1 MNILVFIKEVPDDSV
16 AVSVQEDRAAI
27 SDITPVVNAFDTYS
41 LEMAVRL
48 KEAQEDEESQ
58 VVVVS
63 IGNEEVKNSLKNCL
77 AVGADK
83 AYLVKNDDYRKL
95 DAKAITEILMGAKEK
110 LEAELGAFDV
120 ICFGKETT
128 DAEAS
133 QVGVYFAN
141 KNDLGVVTSVIAMEK
156 DGDKLVTKQ
165 EIDGG
170 YRQVEMTLPS
180 VVTIAKPDY
189 EPRYPTIKSKMAAR
203 RQKIDDFEVE
213 ATSSPIL
220 EEVKDFE
227 PKKREAGVKIQEEE
241 VEDTVA
247 KAISLMVEQKVL

>member
-16 AVSVQEDRAAI
+16 AVSVQGDRAAI

-48 KEAQEDEESQ
+48 KEANEESQ

-77 AVGADK
+77 AVGTDK

-141 KNDLGVVTSVIAMEK
+141 KSDLGVVTSVIAMEK

-170 YRQVEMTLPS
+170 YRLVETILPS

-247 KAISLMVEQKVL
+247 KAISLMLEQKVL

>member
-16 AVSVQEDRAAI
+16 AVSVQGDRAAI

-48 KEAQEDEESQ
+48 KEANEDSQ

-141 KNDLGVVTSVIAMEK
+141 KSDLGVVTSVIAMEK

-170 YRQVEMTLPS
+170 YRLVETILPS

-247 KAISLMVEQKVL
+247 KAISLMLEQKVL

>member
-16 AVSVQEDRAAI
+16 AVSVQGDRAAI

-48 KEAQEDEESQ
+48 KEANEESQ

-95 DAKAITEILMGAKEK
+95 DTKAISEILMGAREK

-141 KNDLGVVTSVIAMEK
+141 KSDLGVVTSVIAMEK

-170 YRQVEMTLPS
+170 YRQVETLLPS

-203 RQKIDDFEVE
+203 RQKIDDLEVE

>member
-16 AVSVQEDRAAI
+16 AVSVQGDRAAI

-48 KEAQEDEESQ
+48 KEANEESQ

-63 IGNEEVKNSLKNCL
+63 IGNEGVKNSLKNCL

-141 KNDLGVVTSVIAMEK
+141 KSDLGVVTSVIAMDK

-170 YRQVEMTLPS
+170 YRLVETILPS

-247 KAISLMVEQKVL
+247 KAISLMLEQKVL

>member
-16 AVSVQEDRAAI
+16 AVSVKDNKADIEN
-27 SDITPVVNAFDTYS
+27 ITPVVNAFDTYS

-48 KEAQEDEESQ
+48 KEANEDSQ

-83 AYLVKNDDYRKL
+83 AYLVKNDDYKKL

-141 KNDLGVVTSVIAMEK
+141 KSDLGVVTSVIAMER
-156 DGDKLVTKQ
+156 DGDKLVSKQ

-170 YRQVEMTLPS
+170 YREVEAKLPS

-203 RQKIDDFEVE
+203 RQKIEDFEVE
-213 ATSSPIL
+213 STSSPIL
-220 EEVKDFE
+220 EEIKDFE

>member
-16 AVSVQEDRAAI
+16 AVSVQGDRAAI

-48 KEAQEDEESQ
+48 KEANEESQ

-63 IGNEEVKNSLKNCL
+63 IGNEEVKNSLKNCQ

-83 AYLVKNDDYRKL
+83 AYLVKDDDYRKL

-141 KNDLGVVTSVIAMEK
+141 KSDLGVVTSVIAMEK

-170 YRQVEMTLPS
+170 YRLVETILPS

-247 KAISLMVEQKVL
+247 KAISLMLEQKVL

>member
-16 AVSVQEDRAAI
+16 AVSVKDYKADIEN
-27 SDITPVVNAFDTYS
+27 ITPVVNAFDTYS

-48 KEAQEDEESQ
+48 KEANEDSQ

-63 IGNEEVKNSLKNCL
+63 IGDEEVKNSLKNCL

-83 AYLVKNDDYRKL
+83 AYLVKNDNYKKL

-133 QVGVYFAN
+133 QVGVYFAD
-141 KNDLGVVTSVIAMEK
+141 KSDLGVVTSVIAMEK
-156 DGDKLVTKQ
+156 DGDKLVSKQ

-170 YRQVEMTLPS
+170 YREMEAKLPT

-203 RQKIDDFEVE
+203 RQKIEDFEVE
-213 ATSSPIL
+213 LTSSTIL
-220 EEVKDFE
+220 EELKDFE

-241 VEDTVA
+241 AEDTVA
-247 KAISLMVEQKVL
+247 KAISLMLEQKVL

>member
-48 KEAQEDEESQ
+48 KEANEESQ

-156 DGDKLVTKQ
+156 DGDKLVSKQ

-170 YRQVEMTLPS
+170 YRQVETKLPS

-213 ATSSPIL
+213 ATSNPIL
-220 EEVKDFE
+220 EEIKDFE

>member
-16 AVSVQEDRAAI
+16 AVSVQGDRAAI

-48 KEAQEDEESQ
+48 KEANEESQ

-156 DGDKLVTKQ
+156 DGDKLITKQ

-247 KAISLMVEQKVL
+247 KAISLMLEQKVL

>member
-16 AVSVQEDRAAI
+16 AVSVQGDRAAI

-48 KEAQEDEESQ
+48 KEANEESQ

-141 KNDLGVVTSVIAMEK
+141 KSDLGVVTSVIAMEK

-170 YRQVEMTLPS
+170 YRLVETILPS

-247 KAISLMVEQKVL
+247 KAISLMLEQKLL

>member
-16 AVSVQEDRAAI
+16 AVSVQGDRAAI
-27 SDITPVVNAFDTYS
+27 SDITPIVNAFDTYS

-48 KEAQEDEESQ
+48 KEANEESQ

-83 AYLVKNDDYRKL
+83 AYLIKNDDYRKL

-141 KNDLGVVTSVIAMEK
+141 KSDLGVVTSVIAMEK

-170 YRQVEMTLPS
+170 YRLVETILPS

-247 KAISLMVEQKVL
+247 KAISLMLEQKVL

>member
-16 AVSVQEDRAAI
+16 AVSVQGDRAAI

-48 KEAQEDEESQ
+48 KEANEESQ

-95 DAKAITEILMGAKEK
+95 DAKAITEILMRAKEK

-141 KNDLGVVTSVIAMEK
+141 KSDLGVVTSVIAMEK

-170 YRQVEMTLPS
+170 YRLVETILPS

-247 KAISLMVEQKVL
+247 KAISLMLEQKVL

>member
-16 AVSVQEDRAAI
+16 AVSVKDNKADIEN
-27 SDITPVVNAFDTYS
+27 ITPVVNAFDTYS

-48 KEAQEDEESQ
+48 KEANEDSQ

-83 AYLVKNDDYRKL
+83 AYLVKNDDYKKL

-133 QVGVYFAN
+133 QVGVYFAD
-141 KNDLGVVTSVIAMEK
+141 KSDLGVVTSVIAMER
-156 DGDKLVTKQ
+156 DGDKLVSKQ

-170 YRQVEMTLPS
+170 YREVEAKLPS

-203 RQKIDDFEVE
+203 RQKIEDFEVE
-213 ATSSPIL
+213 STSSPIL
-220 EEVKDFE
+220 EEIKDLE

>member
-16 AVSVQEDRAAI
+16 AVSVQGDRAAI

-48 KEAQEDEESQ
+48 KEANEESQ

-110 LEAELGAFDV
+110 LEAELGVFDV

-141 KNDLGVVTSVIAMEK
+141 KSDLGVVTSVIAMEK

-170 YRQVEMTLPS
+170 YRLVETILPS

-247 KAISLMVEQKVL
+247 KAISLMLEQKVL

>member
-16 AVSVQEDRAAI
+16 AVSVQGDRAAI

-48 KEAQEDEESQ
+48 KEANEESQ

-141 KNDLGVVTSVIAMEK
+141 KSDLGVVTSVIAMDK

-170 YRQVEMTLPS
+170 YRLVEMILPS

-247 KAISLMVEQKVL
+247 KAISLMLEQKVL

>member
-16 AVSVQEDRAAI
+16 AVSVQGDRAAI

-48 KEAQEDEESQ
+48 KEANEESQ

-83 AYLVKNDDYRKL
+83 AYLVKNDNYRKL
-95 DAKAITEILMGAKEK
+95 DAKAISEILIGAREK

-141 KNDLGVVTSVIAMEK
+141 KSELGVVTSVIAMEK

-170 YRQVEMTLPS
+170 YRQVETLLPS

-227 PKKREAGVKIQEEE
+227 PKKREAGIKIQEEE

-247 KAISLMVEQKVL
+247 KAISLMLEQKVL

>member
-16 AVSVQEDRAAI
+16 AVSVQGDRAAI

-48 KEAQEDEESQ
+48 KEANEESQ

-128 DAEAS
+128 DAEGS

-141 KNDLGVVTSVIAMEK
+141 KSDLGVVTSVIAMDK

-170 YRQVEMTLPS
+170 YRLVEMILPS

>member
-16 AVSVQEDRAAI
+16 AVSVKDNKADIEN
-27 SDITPVVNAFDTYS
+27 ITPVVNAFDTYS

-48 KEAQEDEESQ
+48 KEANEDSQ

-83 AYLVKNDDYRKL
+83 AYLVKNDDYKKL

-141 KNDLGVVTSVIAMEK
+141 KSDLGVVTSVIAMER
-156 DGDKLVTKQ
+156 DGDKLVSKQ

-170 YRQVEMTLPS
+170 YREVEAKLPS

-203 RQKIDDFEVE
+203 RQKIEDFEVE
-213 ATSSPIL
+213 STSSPIL
-220 EEVKDFE
+220 EEIKDLE

>member
-16 AVSVQEDRAAI
+16 AVSVQGDRAAI

-48 KEAQEDEESQ
+48 KEANEESQ

-95 DAKAITEILMGAKEK
+95 DAKAISEILMGAREK

-141 KNDLGVVTSVIAMEK
+141 KSDLGVVTSVIAMEK

-170 YRQVEMTLPS
+170 YRQVETLLPS

-241 VEDTVA
+241 VEATVA
-247 KAISLMVEQKVL
+247 KAISLMLEQKVL

>member
-16 AVSVQEDRAAI
+16 AVSVQGDRAAI

-48 KEAQEDEESQ
+48 KEANEESQ

-95 DAKAITEILMGAKEK
+95 DAKAITEILMGVKEK

-141 KNDLGVVTSVIAMEK
+141 KSDLGVVTSVIAMEK

-170 YRQVEMTLPS
+170 YRLVETILPS

-220 EEVKDFE
+220 EEIKDFE

-247 KAISLMVEQKVL
+247 KAISLMLEQKVL

>member
-16 AVSVQEDRAAI
+16 AVSVQGDRAAI
-27 SDITPVVNAFDTYS
+27 SDITPIVNAFDTYS

-48 KEAQEDEESQ
+48 KEANEESQ

-141 KNDLGVVTSVIAMEK
+141 KSNLGVVTSVIAMEK

-170 YRQVEMTLPS
+170 YRLVETILPS

-247 KAISLMVEQKVL
+247 KAISLMLEQKVL

>member
-16 AVSVQEDRAAI
+16 AVSVQGDRAAI

-48 KEAQEDEESQ
+48 KEANEESQ

-128 DAEAS
+128 DAEGS

-141 KNDLGVVTSVIAMEK
+141 KSDLGVVTSVIAMDK

-170 YRQVEMTLPS
+170 YRLVEMILPS

-247 KAISLMVEQKVL
+247 KAISLMLEQKVL

>member
-16 AVSVQEDRAAI
+16 AVSVQGDRAAI

-48 KEAQEDEESQ
+48 KEANEESQ

-141 KNDLGVVTSVIAMEK
+141 KSDLGVVTSVIAMEK

-170 YRQVEMTLPS
+170 YRLVETILPS
-180 VVTIAKPDY
+180 IVTIAKPDY

-247 KAISLMVEQKVL
+247 KAISLMLEQKVL

>member
-16 AVSVQEDRAAI
+16 AVSVQGDRAAI

-48 KEAQEDEESQ
+48 KEANEESQ

-141 KNDLGVVTSVIAMEK
+141 KSDLGVVTSVIAMEK

-170 YRQVEMTLPS
+170 YRLVETILPS

-213 ATSSPIL
+213 ATFSPIL

-247 KAISLMVEQKVL
+247 KAISLMLEQKVL

>member
-16 AVSVQEDRAAI
+16 AVSVQGDRAAI

-48 KEAQEDEESQ
+48 KEANEESQ

-141 KNDLGVVTSVIAMEK
+141 KSDLGVVTSVIAMEK
-156 DGDKLVTKQ
+156 DGDKLVNKQ

-170 YRQVEMTLPS
+170 YRLVETIFPS

-213 ATSSPIL
+213 ATFSPIL

-247 KAISLMVEQKVL
+247 KAISLMLEQKVL

>member
-16 AVSVQEDRAAI
+16 AVSVQGDRAAI

-48 KEAQEDEESQ
+48 KEANEESQ

-83 AYLVKNDDYRKL
+83 AYLVNNDDYRKL

-120 ICFGKETT
+120 ICFGKEST

-141 KNDLGVVTSVIAMEK
+141 KSDLGVVTSVIAMEK

-170 YRQVEMTLPS
+170 YRLVETILPS

-247 KAISLMVEQKVL
+247 KAISLMLEQKVL

>member
-16 AVSVQEDRAAI
+16 AVSVQGDRAAI

-48 KEAQEDEESQ
+48 KEANEESQ

-141 KNDLGVVTSVIAMEK
+141 KSDLGVVTSVIAMEK
-156 DGDKLVTKQ
+156 NGDKLVTKQ

-170 YRQVEMTLPS
+170 YRLVETILPS

-247 KAISLMVEQKVL
+247 KAISLMLEQKVL

>member
-16 AVSVQEDRAAI
+16 AVSVQGDRAAI

-48 KEAQEDEESQ
+48 KEANEESQ

-141 KNDLGVVTSVIAMEK
+141 KSDLGVVTSVIAMEK

-170 YRQVEMTLPS
+170 YRLVETILPS

>member
-16 AVSVQEDRAAI
+16 AVSVKDNKADIEN
-27 SDITPVVNAFDTYS
+27 ITPVVNAFDTYS

-48 KEAQEDEESQ
+48 KEANEDSQ

-83 AYLVKNDDYRKL
+83 AYLVKNDDFRKL

-141 KNDLGVVTSVIAMEK
+141 KSDLGVVTSVIAMER
-156 DGDKLVTKQ
+156 DGDKLVSKQ

-170 YRQVEMTLPS
+170 YREVEAKLPS

-203 RQKIDDFEVE
+203 RQKIEDFEVE
-213 ATSSPIL
+213 STSSPIL
-220 EEVKDFE
+220 EELKDFE
-227 PKKREAGVKIQEEE
+227 PKKREAGVKIQEDE

-247 KAISLMVEQKVL
+247 KVISLMVEQKVL

>member
-48 KEAQEDEESQ
+48 KEANEESQ

-141 KNDLGVVTSVIAMEK
+141 KSDLGVVTSVIAMEK

-170 YRQVEMTLPS
+170 YRLVETILPS

-247 KAISLMVEQKVL
+247 KAISLMLEQKVL

>member
-16 AVSVQEDRAAI
+16 AVSVQGDRAAI

-48 KEAQEDEESQ
+48 KEANEESQ

-141 KNDLGVVTSVIAMEK
+141 KSDLGVVTSVIAMEK
-156 DGDKLVTKQ
+156 DDDKLVTKQ

-170 YRQVEMTLPS
+170 YRLVETILPS

-247 KAISLMVEQKVL
+247 KAISLMLEQKVL

>member
-16 AVSVQEDRAAI
+16 AVSVQGDRAAI

-48 KEAQEDEESQ
+48 KEANEESQ

-141 KNDLGVVTSVIAMEK
+141 KSDLGVVTSVIAMEK

-170 YRQVEMTLPS
+170 YRLVETILPS

-220 EEVKDFE
+220 EEVKDFD

-247 KAISLMVEQKVL
+247 KAISLMLEQKVL

>member
-16 AVSVQEDRAAI
+16 AVSVQGDRAAI
-27 SDITPVVNAFDTYS
+27 SDITPIVNAFDTYS

-48 KEAQEDEESQ
+48 KEANEESQ

-141 KNDLGVVTSVIAMEK
+141 KSDLGVVTSVIAMDK

-170 YRQVEMTLPS
+170 YRLVETILPS

-247 KAISLMVEQKVL
+247 KAISLMLEQKVL

>member
-16 AVSVQEDRAAI
+16 AVSVQGDRAAI
-27 SDITPVVNAFDTYS
+27 SDITPIVNAFDTYS

-48 KEAQEDEESQ
+48 KEANEESQ

-141 KNDLGVVTSVIAMEK
+141 KSDLGVVTSVIAMEK

-170 YRQVEMTLPS
+170 YRLVETILPS

-247 KAISLMVEQKVL
+247 KAISLMLEQKVL

>member
-16 AVSVQEDRAAI
+16 AVSVQGDRAAI

-48 KEAQEDEESQ
+48 KEANEESQ

-141 KNDLGVVTSVIAMEK
+141 KSDLGVVTSVIAMDK

-170 YRQVEMTLPS
+170 YRLVE
-180 VVTIAKPDY
+180 TIAKPDY

-247 KAISLMVEQKVL
+247 KAISLMLEQKVL